1 MLSQR
6 TLENAHGHGR
16 LVSYADT
23 GTIDASSATGDPG
36 KKFDSSRDRGS
47 PFEVQIGVGQVIK
60 GWDEG
65 LVGLCKGAKATL
77 VIPPDEGYG
86 ERGAGGDIPG
96 GATLN
101 FDVEVMSVADG
112 PPQQNLFAELD
123 TDADGKLTKEEVLQ
137 HFKKGGR
144 DELPPGLWEGEDKDA
159 DGFISW
165 EEVATSARTQ
175 DLSLPS
181 IHC

>member
-1 MLSQR
+1 
-6 TLENAHGHGR
+6 
-16 LVSYADT
+16 
-23 GTIDASSATGDPG
+23 
-36 KKFDSSRDRGS
+36 
-47 PFEVQIGVGQVIK
+47 
-60 GWDEG
+60 
-65 LVGLCKGAKATL
+65 
-77 VIPPDEGYG
+77 
-86 ERGAGGDIPG
+86 
-96 GATLN
+96 
-101 FDVEVMSVADG
+101 MSVADG